1 MKFAWKRFKE
11 LSGPERRVLLDRT
24 PSDEEAEAAVRPILD
39 AVAREG
45 DGAVRT
51 WSEKLDGV
59 RLESLR
65 VPEEE
70 ISRAVD
76 AMPKAFFD
84 ALETARRNIEIFHTA
99 EKPPSEVTAAPQD
112 GVELRRLWRPFE
124 RVGFYIPGGGA
135 SYPSTV
141 LMLAVPARVAGCRD
155 VALASPPDREGRV
168 AQATLATA
176 RFTGVEEVYRIGGAM
191 AVGAFAYGTRS
202 VPAVEKIFGP
212 GSRYVDAAKRLVACR
227 TAVDLPAGPSEVLVL
242 ADESAEPRF
251 CAADL
256 LSQAEHGPDSIAVLV
271 TTSERVARE
280 TASEVE
286 RQLEKSPRREIL
298 EAALRRLRLL
308 VVDSIDEA
316 VALANDFAP
325 EHMVLMVEA
334 EDEVLGGVRCAGS
347 VLLGSYSPVA
357 AGDYAAGI
365 NHVLPTGGAARTR
378 SALSV
383 LDFGRMMQV
392 SRISRSGLEALRGAI
407 VTLAE
412 IETLAAHAEAVKE
425 RVR

>member
-1 MKFAWKRFKE
+1 MNFPWKRLKE

-45 DGAVRT
+45 DGAVRA

-70 ISRAVD
+70 ISRAAD

-84 ALETARRNIEIFHTA
+84 ALETARRNLEIFHTA
-99 EKPPSEVTAAPQD
+99 EKPPVEVTAAPQD

-124 RVGFYIPGGGA
+124 RVGFYVPGGGA
-135 SYPSTV
+135 AYPSTV
-141 LMLAVPARVAGCRD
+141 LMLAVPARVAGCRN

-168 AQATLATA
+168 ARATLAAA
-176 RFTGVEEVYRIGGAM
+176 RFAGVEEVYRIGGAM

-202 VPAVEKIFGP
+202 VPAVQKIFGP
-212 GSRYVDAAKRLVACR
+212 GSRYVAAAKQLVADR

-256 LSQAEHGPDSIAVLV
+256 LSQAEHGADSIAVLV

-280 TASEVE
+280 TASEIE
-286 RQLEKSPRREIL
+286 KQLERSPRREIL
-298 EAALRRLRLL
+298 EAALRHLRLL

-334 EDEVLGGVRCAGS
+334 EDEVLGKVRCAGS
-347 VLLGSYSPVA
+347 VLLGNYAPVA

-392 SRISRSGLEALRGAI
+392 TRISRSGLEALRSAI

-412 IETLAAHAEAVKE
+412 TETLAAHAEAVRE
-425 RVR
+425 RFR